1 MLRPC
6 GNFKRTYWQDE
17 EIFHTNFQ
25 RVCVSAFLILLILLP
40 FLVGSYLVN
49 ICIIIG
55 IYIIGAVGLNILTGF
70 TGLISLGHGALVGV
84 GAYVAAIL
92 QNNSSIPW
100 LGNLILGG
108 IASSIVGLFWG
119 LPSLRIR
126 GIYLAMSTL
135 AGQMIFSFVISNTPK
150 YTGGDVG
157 ISIKKILYFTW
168 VEEKTFFYYLVLLT
182 VVVMVFFA
190 RNLLR
195 TKIGR
200 NFIAIRDNDLSARVL
215 GIEVGKYRL
224 ISFVISS
231 FYAGIAGAL
240 WAFYAQVISYE
251 QFSLELSILYLSM
264 ILIGGFGTI
273 LGSIYGAIFV
283 VIVPEIL
290 SNLAT
295 GLNRML
301 SVDVSNSLAIINQ
314 GIFGLLIVIFLM
326 FKSEGLIKFWRDIRD
341 YFKLWPY
348 SY

>member
-1 MLRPC
+1 VLRPC

-17 EIFHTNFQ
+17 AIFHTNFQ

-108 IASSIVGLFWG
+108 MASSIVGLFWG

-200 NFIAIRDNDLSARVL
+200 NFIAIHDNDLSARVL

-341 YFKLWPY
+341 YFRLWPY

>member
-17 EIFHTNFQ
+17 AIFHTNFQ
-25 RVCVSAFLILLILLP
+25 GVCVFAFLILLILLP

-314 GIFGLLIVIFLM
+314 GIFGLFIVIFLM